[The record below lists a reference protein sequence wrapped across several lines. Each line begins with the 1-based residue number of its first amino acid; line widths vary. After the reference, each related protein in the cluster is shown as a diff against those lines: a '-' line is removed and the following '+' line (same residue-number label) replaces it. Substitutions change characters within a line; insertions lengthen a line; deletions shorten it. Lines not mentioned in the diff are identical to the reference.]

1 MLTYG
6 DERPEMSG
14 SVADAATRSE
24 EHRHVNARSVVAG
37 LAILALVLPT
47 VSAVHGSDAHRV
59 GCGDG
64 VQASAADQAEVTV
77 EPGDDCGASYDS
89 SDQDVTVTATLGKV
103 VVDNPAYPTT
113 LSDAVPNDAGLDDG
127 IEHPLRSFLST
138 LDAVLDN
145 ASEAAPHGSNP
156 DVWADAAGVHVAA
169 SDEQTDVPWPRD
181 PLTGRKLMDHERVYV
196 PTRYEVSSDDV
207 VAFLDRTCRSV
218 LDDATCPAV
227 FGEQG
232 PVEPLSVTVG
242 VGLGEAGTDGASTF
256 VAWRIDGASGPGPR
270 SDGTAPVARFDLDA
284 APTVRTG
291 DGEAAS
297 DAGRAAS
304 EPAPVPSEALPVATV
319 ATLALVALGAFAGY
333 RRLKD
338 GEILEHSLRHRIY
351 DYILDNP
358 GATVQEISDALG
370 VDYSTA
376 DHHASVLHDFDLIHR
391 REQGRVSYYFE
402 NHGTFDAFEKEAIPL
417 LRNGTSSRVARIV
430 RDNPMI
436 TPSAVARK
444 LDVDPSTVKWHVDKL
459 QSADLLDKEPL
470 DGRSIGLEVPQP
482 ARDVVDRWV

>member
-1 MLTYG
+1 
-6 DERPEMSG
+6 MSG
-14 SVADAATRSE
+14 CVADATTRSE

-37 LAILALVLPT
+37 LAILALVLPS
-47 VSAVHGSDAHRV
+47 VSAVHGSDAHHV

-64 VQASAADQAEVTV
+64 VEASPVDQAEVTV
-77 EPGDDCGASYDS
+77 EPGDECGATYDS

-113 LSDAVPNDAGLDDG
+113 LSDSLPNDAGVDDG
-127 IEHPLRSFLST
+127 IEHPLRSFLSN
-138 LDAVLDN
+138 LDAALDN
-145 ASEAAPHGSNP
+145 VSKETPAGENP
-156 DVWADAAGVHVAA
+156 EVWADAAGVHVAA
-169 SDEQTDVPWPRD
+169 KGEQADVAWPHD
-181 PLTGRKLMDHERVYV
+181 PLTGRKLIDHEHVYV
-196 PTRYEVSSDDV
+196 PTRYQASSDDV
-207 VAFLDRTCRSV
+207 VAFLDRTCREI
-218 LDDATCPAV
+218 LDDATCPAI

-232 PVEPLSVTVG
+232 PVTPPSVIVG
-242 VGLGEAGTDGASTF
+242 LGLGEAGTDGTPNF
-256 VAWRIDGASGPGPR
+256 VAWRVATEGAPELRAG
-270 SDGTAPVARFDLDA
+270 GTAPSAPFDLDA
-284 APTVRTG
+284 APAGRVG
-291 DGEAAS
+291 DDEVAYGS
-297 DAGRAAS
+297 GRAAS
-304 EPAPVPSEALPVATV
+304 EPSPVPSEALPVATV
-319 ATLALVALGAFAGY
+319 ATAAIVALGAFAGY

-351 DYILDNP
+351 DYILENP

-417 LRNGTSSRVARIV
+417 LRNGTSSRIARIV
-430 RDNPMI
+430 RDNPKI
-436 TPSAVARK
+436 TPSSVARK

-459 QSADLLDKEPL
+459 RSADLLDTEPL